1 MKSSPP
7 LPNSLLPD
15 LKSLR
20 SLVDLALASALV
32 FAMGC
37 ASPQPPIRFGIFQVP
52 RKNLADARALG
63 MDFVVGSSQRDYLDA
78 AAAEQL
84 KAIARPQSGIRHPAI
99 MGSILT
105 DEPDLHGIS
114 PEKMAAEYKAAKKTG
129 PRPVFLNLSS
139 GFSAEAYVRDCDVLM
154 FDWFPVN
161 WMPLET
167 FYSHLRA
174 TRLAAGR
181 KPFCAV
187 IQTFDWS
194 KYPELMPAGSYRKP
208 TPAEIKAMTVWA
220 AMNGAKGIAY
230 YPFDDGH
237 ASLAESPE
245 IASAIKQSI
254 ELVRNYDWLFESPRA
269 WMDYPFQFER
279 REDKTNAIAETSIA
293 VRATRLPENPGTVF
307 VVAANTTDRAI
318 TVKPLVHFDEAEG
331 EIRFEPLEVKFL
343 IARQN

>member
-1 MKSSPP
+1 MKSSP
-7 LPNSLLPD
+7 LSLNSSLLN
-15 LKSLR
+15 LK
-20 SLVDLALASALV
+20 ALKFLGGFVVA
-32 FAMGC
+32 FAVGC
-37 ASPQPPIRFGIFQVP
+37 ASPQPPIRFGMFQVP
-52 RKNLADARALG
+52 QKNLADASGLG

-78 AAAEQL
+78 AAAQKL
-84 KAIARPQSGIRHPAI
+84 KVITPPQSGVRHRAVA
-99 MGSILT
+99 GSILT

-114 PEKMAAEYKAAKKTG
+114 PEKIAAEYKAAKKSG

-139 GFSAEAYVRDCDVLM
+139 GFSVEAYVQDCDVLM
-154 FDWFPVN
+154 FDWFPVG

-174 TRLAAGR
+174 ARTAAGK

-194 KYPELMPAGSYRKP
+194 KYPELMPPGSYRKP
-208 TPAEIKAMTVWA
+208 TPAEVKAMTVWA
-220 AMNGAKGIAY
+220 AMNGAQGIAY
-230 YPFDDGH
+230 YSFDDGH
-237 ASLAESPE
+237 VSLAESPE
-245 IASAIKQSI
+245 IAAAIKQSI

-269 WMDYPFQFER
+269 WMEYPFQFQR
-279 REDKTNAIAETSIA
+279 SEDKTNAIAETSIA
-293 VRATRLPENPGTVF
+293 IRAARTPENPGTVF

-343 IARQN
+343 TARRN